1 MKEFDDSKGKIAR
14 SKRLSIDSTDL
25 TGFEQTIVSNVRV
38 SESKMSE
45 GSNAFASMRMSV
57 MVAREMNN
65 KLRIFIL
72 ASEKRKPSS
81 CTIPRVF
88 KTFDPRGRVVTNTL

>member
-1 MKEFDDSKGKIAR
+1 MEEYYDSKRKVACVD
-14 SKRLSIDSTDL
+14 SSDSTV
-25 TGFEQTIVSNVRV
+25 FEQTIVSNVRV

-45 GSNAFASMRMSV
+45 GSNAFASTRMSV

-72 ASEKRKPSS
+72 ASVKRKPSS